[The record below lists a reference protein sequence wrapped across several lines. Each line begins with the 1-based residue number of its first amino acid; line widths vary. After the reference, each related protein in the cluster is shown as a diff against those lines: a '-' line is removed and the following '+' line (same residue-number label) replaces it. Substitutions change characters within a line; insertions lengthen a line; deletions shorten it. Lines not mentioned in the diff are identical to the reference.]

1 VATYE
6 YDDFR
11 VSFTPQSDGNYDVR
25 AKGSDGVEHAG
36 TFAVPLSRADLE
48 RTVLGLARSHG
59 ATDVDATVTRDI
71 GRGTRPP
78 RMDAQRLGAAL
89 ADALL
94 TGEIGRHYDAAVGR
108 AAENGRGLRL
118 SLSLADAP
126 ELLNLPW
133 EFLYRRPRFL
143 ASQRHSPLVRHLDTG
158 SLAPPPS
165 IETTV
170 RMLGVIAAPLD
181 LAPLDVAAE
190 RQRVEQAVAK
200 VAGLGRIELDWLE
213 PATPRGLRQALRDD
227 SYHILHYVG
236 HSDFTADG
244 QGILLLEDGPDRHSV
259 PLDSTA
265 LANLLSDQTRL
276 RLVVLNSC
284 DGARTTLVDPYAGV
298 ATTLIQLG
306 VPAVVAMQ
314 FEITDAAAIVFADE
328 LYTNLIGR
336 QDPIDAAVAE
346 ARKAIYIEVDK
357 VEWAT
362 PVLFVRHPEVELFR
376 FEVPAA
382 PLPPRRAAGDEGDAE
397 ADDLAAESTVPKRP
411 RRTRL
416 WVAVAAVA
424 ALLVGTGTV
433 IALTGGGGDDDGT
446 TEYTGPSTV
455 PPDLEEP
462 RPRTGDAALQ
472 FRGADG
478 ASRLFI
484 YHASTDEGSA
494 VTAPTGAIDTQP
506 AWDRNTNRLAFTRS
520 VPGGAGSSIWYA
532 VPGDGSADDP
542 GKEPAVL
549 IEPAAGESVHFPMWA
564 RDGALFYFSSVGG
577 CTPGPGCEQ
586 ELHRATFL
594 ESDEGEGFAGFTSFD
609 VLTLASDEPIAA
621 GFSEVRSVAPDPL
634 ESKRV
639 AVVDATGLHLVVVG
653 GEQTLH
659 VRDPELQFAVFVTEA
674 DHLLTVTQGVD
685 AASTHLRLYHIDG
698 GELDDTSLARLDQD
712 GAISSEME
720 RPASGITA
728 LSLTPTEDDTAG
740 VLTIDELNDERPP
753 AILIIAVESD
763 PATLYLSDVEP
774 LEPLRGLGHLEAI
787 AG

>member
-11 VSFTPQSDGNYDVR
+11 VMFTPRSDGNYDVR
-25 AKGSDGVEHAG
+25 ATGSDGVEHVG
-36 TFAVPLSRADLE
+36 TFTVPLNRADLE

-59 ATDVDATVTRDI
+59 GETSADGTTTRDI
-71 GRGTRPP
+71 GGGARPP

-94 TGEIGRHYDAAVGR
+94 TGEIGRNYDVAVGR
-108 AAENGRGLRL
+108 AAEHGRGLRL
-118 SLSLADAP
+118 SLSLAGAP

-170 RMLGVIAAPLD
+170 RMLGVIASPLD

-213 PATPRGLRQALRDD
+213 PATPRSLRQALRDD

-236 HSDFTADG
+236 HSDFTVDG

-284 DGARTTLVDPYAGV
+284 DGALTTLVDPYAGV

-376 FEVPAA
+376 FQVPAA
-382 PLPPRRAAGDEGDAE
+382 PLPPRRAAGE
-397 ADDLAAESTVPKRP
+397 
-411 RRTRL
+411 
-416 WVAVAAVA
+416 
-424 ALLVGTGTV
+424 
-433 IALTGGGGDDDGT
+433 
-446 TEYTGPSTV
+446 
-455 PPDLEEP
+455 
-462 RPRTGDAALQ
+462 
-472 FRGADG
+472 
-478 ASRLFI
+478 
-484 YHASTDEGSA
+484 
-494 VTAPTGAIDTQP
+494 
-506 AWDRNTNRLAFTRS
+506 
-520 VPGGAGSSIWYA
+520 
-532 VPGDGSADDP
+532 
-542 GKEPAVL
+542 
-549 IEPAAGESVHFPMWA
+549 
-564 RDGALFYFSSVGG
+564 
-577 CTPGPGCEQ
+577 
-586 ELHRATFL
+586 
-594 ESDEGEGFAGFTSFD
+594 
-609 VLTLASDEPIAA
+609 
-621 GFSEVRSVAPDPL
+621 
-634 ESKRV
+634 
-639 AVVDATGLHLVVVG
+639 
-653 GEQTLH
+653 
-659 VRDPELQFAVFVTEA
+659 
-674 DHLLTVTQGVD
+674 
-685 AASTHLRLYHIDG
+685 
-698 GELDDTSLARLDQD
+698 
-712 GAISSEME
+712 
-720 RPASGITA
+720 
-728 LSLTPTEDDTAG
+728 
-740 VLTIDELNDERPP
+740 
-753 AILIIAVESD
+753 
-763 PATLYLSDVEP
+763 
-774 LEPLRGLGHLEAI
+774 
-787 AG
+787 